1 MKKLFLLSTAI
12 LSIASAS
19 YASMNQV
26 KADEVPTVEQT
37 DSNGKRVQVPATGY
51 NSNEVRASNVRLLE
65 IHNTPQTYKEMHSKV
80 KHEMF
85 ERVLFP
91 DKSFKS
97 EFNAKYSNLLASNG
111 TIIINDKYPVF
122 HPTEYGLYEMDFDRG
137 DDTAYRFKVDVRY
150 DLRNYADVYL
160 MNIEIVNTNSSDNS
174 TSASDTN
181 VSDNSASVPD
191 TNNSVSASNT
201 SSSASA
207 SNTSNSASAS
217 DTNNSTSTSDTNNST
232 STSTSNSS
240 ANLGLS
246 STSASNSN
254 TSTSTDILATSS
266 WMYSNGRWW
275 YKHANG
281 SYTTKAWEKIDGVW
295 YYFDDEGWMKTGWVK
310 DGKWY
315 YLSESGAMLTGWVKD
330 NGAWYYLNQSGAMQ
344 TGWVKDNGTWYY
356 LDGSGAMQTGWVKDG
371 SWYYLDGSGAM
382 QTGWVK
388 DNDNWYYLQDSGA
401 MKTGWMKV
409 SDKWYYAYNSG
420 ALAINTTTPD
430 GYYVDYNGEWV

>member
-19 YASMNQV
+19 YVSMNHV

-65 IHNTPQTYKEMHSKV
+65 IHDTPKTFKEMHNKG
-80 KHEMF
+80 KHETF
-85 ERVLFP
+85 ERIDYV
-91 DKSFKS
+91 DEYFKS
-97 EFNAKYSNLLASNG
+97 ESSAKYSNIRSSTGRL
-111 TIIINDKYPVF
+111 IINDKYPVF
-122 HPTEYGLYEMDFDRG
+122 NPKEYGLYEMDFDRG
-137 DDTAYRFKVDVRY
+137 DGTAYRFKVDVRY
-150 DLRNYADVYL
+150 NALTIEDTYL
-160 MNIEIVNTNSSDNS
+160 MNIEIVNSTSSDNS
-174 TSASDTN
+174 TSTS
-181 VSDNSASVPD
+181 D
-191 TNNSVSASNT
+191 TNNST
-201 SSSASA
+201 STSDMNSSD
-207 SNTSNSASAS
+207 NSASAS
-217 DTNNSTSTSDTNNST
+217 DTNNSTSTSDTSNSASASDNNNST

-240 ANLGLS
+240 ANLGLASSSISNS
-246 STSASNSN
+246 STSN
-254 TSTSTDILATSS
+254 STDILATSS

-315 YLSESGAMLTGWVKD
+315 YLSESGAMLTGWAQI
-330 NGAWYYLNQSGAMQ
+330 NNTWYHLNDSGAMD
-344 TGWVKDNGTWYY
+344 TGWSKVSGKWYY
-356 LDGSGAMQTGWVKDG
+356 LDSSGAMQTGWVKDG
-371 SWYYLDGSGAM
+371 SWYYLDGSGVM

-409 SDKWYYAYNSG
+409 SDKWYYAYSSG

>member
-19 YASMNQV
+19 YVSMNHV
-26 KADEVPTVEQT
+26 KADEVPTVT
-37 DSNGKRVQVPATGY
+37 RIDPITGNRIQVPVTGY
-51 NSNEVRASNVRLLE
+51 NSDEVRASNVRLLE
-65 IHNTPQTYKEMHSKV
+65 IHDTPKTFKEYVLNNV
-80 KHEMF
+80 KHELF
-85 ERVLFP
+85 ERVWFVDP
-91 DKSFKS
+91 SFKS
-97 EFNAKYSNLLASNG
+97 EFNAKYGNMLASNG

-137 DDTAYRFKVDVRY
+137 DGTAYRFKVDLRY
-150 DLRNYADVYL
+150 DPLDNTRVYL

-174 TSASDTN
+174 TSTSD
-181 VSDNSASVPD
+181 A
-191 TNNSVSASNT
+191 NNST
-201 SSSASA
+201 STSDANNSASA
-207 SNTSNSASAS
+207 SDNNNSTSAS
-217 DTNNSTSTSDTNNST
+217 DTNNSTSTSDNNNSTSTST

-240 ANLGLS
+240 ANLGLA
-246 STSASNSN
+246 SASVSNSS

-315 YLSESGAMLTGWVKD
+315 YLSESGAMQTGWVKD
-330 NGAWYYLNQSGAMQ
+330 NGVWYYLNQSGAMQ

-409 SDKWYYAYNSG
+409 NDKWYYAYDSG
-420 ALAINTTTPD
+420 ALAVNTTTPD
-430 GYYVDYNGEWV
+430 GYSVNYNGEWV

>member
-19 YASMNQV
+19 YVSMNQV

-37 DSNGKRVQVPATGY
+37 DSNGKRVQAPVTGY

-65 IHNTPQTYKEMHSKV
+65 IHDTPKTFKEMHSEV
-80 KHEMF
+80 KHEVF
-85 ERVLFP
+85 VRIDYVN
-91 DKSFKS
+91 SYFKS
-97 EFNAKYSNLLASNG
+97 ESSAKYRNIRSSTGQL
-111 TIIINDKYPVF
+111 IINDKYPVF
-122 HPTEYGLYEMDFDRG
+122 NPKEYGLYEIDFDRG
-137 DDTAYRFKVDVRY
+137 DGTAYRFKVDVRY
-150 DLRNYADVYL
+150 DLRNYSDTYL
-160 MNIEIVNTNSSDNS
+160 MNVEIVNTNSSDNS

-181 VSDNSASVPD
+181 NSTSV
-191 TNNSVSASNT
+191 
-201 SSSASA
+201 
-207 SNTSNSASAS
+207 S
-217 DTNNSTSTSDTNNST
+217 DTNNSTSTSDTNNSTSNSDTNNSTSASDTNNST

-315 YLSESGAMLTGWVKD
+315 YLSESGAMQTGWVKD

>member
-19 YASMNQV
+19 YVSMNNV
-26 KADEVPTVEQT
+26 GADEVPTVEQRDPYT
-37 DSNGKRVQVPATGY
+37 NNMILVPATGY
-51 NSNEVRASNVRLLE
+51 KSNEVRASNVRLLE
-65 IHNTPQTYKEMHSKV
+65 IHDTPKTFKEMYSEV
-80 KHEMF
+80 KHEVF
-85 ERVLFP
+85 VRIDYV
-91 DKSFKS
+91 DSYFKS
-97 EFNAKYSNLLASNG
+97 ESSAKYSNIRSSTGRL
-111 TIIINDKYPVF
+111 IINDKYPVF
-122 HPTEYGLYEMDFDRG
+122 NPKEYGLYEIDFDRG
-137 DDTAYRFKVDVRY
+137 DGTAYRFKVDVRY
-150 DLRNYADVYL
+150 DLRNYTDTYL

-174 TSASDTN
+174 TST
-181 VSDNSASVPD
+181 
-191 TNNSVSASNT
+191 
-201 SSSASA
+201 
-207 SNTSNSASAS
+207 S
-217 DTNNSTSTSDTNNST
+217 DTNNSTSTSDTNSSDNSASTSDTNNSTSTSDTSNSASASDNNNST

-240 ANLGLS
+240 ANLGLAS
-246 STSASNSN
+246 SSISNSS

-315 YLSESGAMLTGWVKD
+315 YLSESGAMMTGWAQI
-330 NGAWYYLNQSGAMQ
+330 NNTWYYLNQSGAMQ

-388 DNDNWYYLQDSGA
+388 DNDNWYYLQESGA

>member
-19 YASMNQV
+19 YVSMNQV

-65 IHNTPQTYKEMHSKV
+65 IHDTPKTFKEMHSIA
-80 KHEMF
+80 KHEVF
-85 ERVLFP
+85 ERIDYVNEY
-91 DKSFKS
+91 FKS
-97 EFNAKYSNLLASNG
+97 ESSAKYSNIRSSTGQL
-111 TIIINDKYPVF
+111 IINDKYPVF
-122 HPTEYGLYEMDFDRG
+122 NPKEYGLYEMDFDRG
-137 DDTAYRFKVDVRY
+137 DGTAYRFKVDVRY
-150 DLRNYADVYL
+150 NALTINDTYL
-160 MNIEIVNTNSSDNS
+160 MNIEIVNINASDNS

-181 VSDNSASVPD
+181 NSTSASD
-191 TNNSVSASNT
+191 
-201 SSSASA
+201 
-207 SNTSNSASAS
+207 TSNSASTS
-217 DTNNSTSTSDTNNST
+217 DTNNSTSTSDTNNSA
-232 STSTSNSS
+232 STSNSS

-254 TSTSTDILATSS
+254 ASTSTDILATSS

-430 GYYVDYNGEWV
+430 GYNVDYNGEWV